1 MLVLK
6 YSKLSDACFISHID
20 LLRHVSRILRRAD
33 IPVKYSQGFN
43 PHALVFFSPPLAVGV
58 SSEAEYLAIDS
69 DMQGCELLARYNGAV
84 SHTLKASNVF
94 ECAKNPNLQG
104 VIVAADYVFDTPYAD
119 IDLTKGFEIEYEK
132 KGKTVRE
139 DVSNKIFG
147 AFNVDGK
154 LMLRLAAGNTS
165 LRPDRILNELNLRLG
180 VSLAAADVCKIAQYV
195 QLGDRLVD
203 VDEFLSVGERK

>member
-58 SSEAEYLAIDS
+58 SSVAEYLSIDS
-69 DMQGCELLARYNGAV
+69 DMQGGELLARYNGAV
-84 SHTLKASNVF
+84 PDTLKASKVF

-104 VIVAADYVFDTPYAD
+104 VIVAADFVFDTPYAD
-119 IDLTKGFEIEYEK
+119 IDLTNGFEIEYMK
-132 KGKTVRE
+132 KGKPVRE
-139 DVSNKIFG
+139 NVADKIFG
-147 AFNVDGK
+147 AFNAGGK

-165 LRPDRILNELNLRLG
+165 LRPDRILNELNSRLCTC
-180 VSLAAADVCKIAQYV
+180 LTAADVCKIAQYV
-195 QLGDRLVD
+195 SVD
-203 VDEFLSVGERK
+203 GKLINVDELLSSN